1 MTPTLRLLLIFAG
14 GGAGSVLRYGLT
26 LLIHTRASSQFPWGT
41 LAVNL
46 IGCAAIGMLAALFD
60 YRQVQPE
67 LRLLFI
73 VGLLGG
79 FTTFSSFGYESLRLI
94 EAGRWTH
101 AGVYI
106 LTSNLLGIALASA
119 GYALIKQ
126 LAGNGIGPS

>member
-1 MTPTLRLLLIFAG
+1 MTPILRLLLVFAG

-26 LLIHTRASSQFPWGT
+26 LLVHTRASTQFPWGT

-46 IGCAAIGMLAALFD
+46 VGCTAIGVLGALFD
-60 YRQVQPE
+60 YRQVPPE

-79 FTTFSSFGYESLRLI
+79 FTTFSSFGYESLRLF
-94 EAGRWTH
+94 EAGRWMH

-106 LTSNLLGIALASA
+106 LSSNLLGIALAAA
-119 GYALIKQ
+119 GYALVKHF
-126 LAGNGIGPS
+126 AGNGLNPS